1 MSTSSGRNSGL
12 LSLSSSNAGKEQWW
26 ERRRNVRGEK
36 HTRGNILI
44 DMSIPF
50 IWGFYRGPLFSH
62 LRRPPSTYHILLDSG
77 LDKGQTTRIHTH
89 AHIYV
94 VQYILLLTAG
104 ISAFPSF
111 ISTIPK
117 TFSTTQR
124 GNQYSTNHFLHFH
137 LKLLFYFFL
146 RQNITISSNKVT
158 RYVLLYPFLAISF
171 SFL

>member
-1 MSTSSGRNSGL
+1 MGYIMSTSSGRNSGL

-50 IWGFYRGPLFSH
+50 IWGFYHGPLFSH

-77 LDKGQTTRIHTH
+77 QRPNNSYTHTRTRTY
-89 AHIYV
+89 IY
-94 VQYILLLTAG
+94 LLYSIYFYWPL
-104 ISAFPSF
+104 AFPYF

-117 TFSTTQR
+117 TFVSTTQR
-124 GNQYSTNHFLHFH
+124 GNPYSKNHAIPSIPSFIIIF
-137 LKLLFYFFL
+137 FFL
-146 RQNITISSNKVT
+146 ETKHYDFIE
-158 RYVLLYPFLAISF
+158 
-171 SFL
+171 